1 MKKLNLDRT
10 VFNKDAWNNT
20 IDNSFTELK
29 ATPDQTFFD
38 RDLAELPDFWYL
50 YEKFFYNIPKLGVI
64 ESHEYLTKTSGEFA
78 NAEFIS
84 EQVQSLLDEIVV
96 LREENLKLLEEN
108 INLKT
113 PEQQAGN
120 GISGNKF
127 NTDVAGMAVTNINR
141 S

>member
-1 MKKLNLDRT
+1 MKKLTLQRQ
-10 VFNKDAWNNT
+10 VFEKEKYLNT
-20 IDNSFTELK
+20 INNKFTELK
-29 ATPDQTFFD
+29 SEPYSTFFD
-38 RDLAELPDFWYL
+38 RDLAVLPDFWYL

-64 ESHEYLTKTSGEFA
+64 ESHEYLSKTSGEFA
-78 NAEFIS
+78 NSEFIS

-96 LREENLKLLEEN
+96 LREENLRLLEEN

-127 NTDVAGMAVTNINR
+127 NVDAAGVEVSNINR

>member
-1 MKKLNLDRT
+1 MNVLPLPVTPSNVCLFAPWFKLDEI
-10 VFNKDAWNNT
+10 FSIAAFWSPFGA
-20 IDNSFTELK
+20 NS
-29 ATPDQTFFD
+29 
-38 RDLAELPDFWYL
+38 
-50 YEKFFYNIPKLGVI
+50 
-64 ESHEYLTKTSGEFA
+64 
-78 NAEFIS
+78 EFIS

>member
-1 MKKLNLDRT
+1 MKRITLQRQ
-10 VFNKDAWNNT
+10 VFEKEKYLNT
-20 IDNSFTELK
+20 IDNSFKELK
-29 ATPDQTFFD
+29 SEPDPNFFD
-38 RDLAELPDFWYL
+38 RDLAVLSDFWYL

>member
-1 MKKLNLDRT
+1 MKRITLQRQ
-10 VFNKDAWNNT
+10 VFEKEKYLNT
-20 IDNSFTELK
+20 IDNSFKELK
-29 ATPDQTFFD
+29 SEPDPNFFD
-38 RDLAELPDFWYL
+38 RDLAVLSDFWYL

-78 NAEFIS
+78 NSEFIS

-96 LREENLKLLEEN
+96 LREENLRLLEEN

>member
-1 MKKLNLDRT
+1 MFIGLIKGIQKLN
-10 VFNKDAWNNT
+10 
-20 IDNSFTELK
+20 
-29 ATPDQTFFD
+29 
-38 RDLAELPDFWYL
+38 L

-96 LREENLKLLEEN
+96 LREENLRLLEEN

-127 NTDVAGMAVTNINR
+127 NVDAAGVEVSNINR

>member
-1 MKKLNLDRT
+1 MKRITLQRQ
-10 VFNKDAWNNT
+10 VFEKEKYLNT
-20 IDNSFTELK
+20 IDNSFKELK
-29 ATPDQTFFD
+29 SEPDPNFFD
-38 RDLAELPDFWYL
+38 RDLAVLSDFWYL

-64 ESHEYLTKTSGEFA
+64 ESHEYLSKTSGEFA
-78 NAEFIS
+78 NSEFIS

-96 LREENLKLLEEN
+96 LREENLRLLEEN

-127 NTDVAGMAVTNINR
+127 NVDAAGVEVSNINR

>member
-1 MKKLNLDRT
+1 MKRITLQRQ
-10 VFNKDAWNNT
+10 VFEKEKYLNT
-20 IDNSFTELK
+20 IDNSFKELK
-29 ATPDQTFFD
+29 SEPDPNFFD
-38 RDLAELPDFWYL
+38 RDLAVLSDFWYL

-64 ESHEYLTKTSGEFA
+64 ESHEYLSKTSGEFA
-78 NAEFIS
+78 NSEFIS

>member
-1 MKKLNLDRT
+1 MS
-10 VFNKDAWNNT
+10 
-20 IDNSFTELK
+20 I
-29 ATPDQTFFD
+29 
-38 RDLAELPDFWYL
+38 
-50 YEKFFYNIPKLGVI
+50 
-64 ESHEYLTKTSGEFA
+64 
-78 NAEFIS
+78 
-84 EQVQSLLDEIVV
+84 
-96 LREENLKLLEEN
+96 LLEEN

>member
-1 MKKLNLDRT
+1 MKKLTLQRQ
-10 VFNKDAWNNT
+10 VFEKEKYLNT
-20 IDNSFTELK
+20 IDNSFKELK
-29 ATPDQTFFD
+29 SEPDPNFFD
-38 RDLAELPDFWYL
+38 RDLAVLSDFWYL

-64 ESHEYLTKTSGEFA
+64 ESHEYLSKTSGEFA
-78 NAEFIS
+78 NSEFIS

-96 LREENLKLLEEN
+96 LREENLRLLEEN

-127 NTDVAGMAVTNINR
+127 NVDAAGVEVSNINR

>member
-1 MKKLNLDRT
+1 MKRITLQRQ
-10 VFNKDAWNNT
+10 VFEKEKYLNT
-20 IDNSFTELK
+20 IDNSFKELK
-29 ATPDQTFFD
+29 SEPDPNFFD
-38 RDLAELPDFWYL
+38 RDLAVLSDFWYL

-127 NTDVAGMAVTNINR
+127 NTDVAGMAVTNTNR